1 MLKYAEHPSD
11 VLRLVLEH
19 GLRRNT
25 MEGFYNEI
33 PHHPGSGPFSL
44 STASFAMSLCQE
56 KEQDIQREI
65 SYAEKHNNQHRI
77 DGLKKALREVKD
89 NCTDSKLRAD
99 HQEKI
104 AEQKD
109 EIAERRQDLQEAKE
123 KGDAE
128 KIAKRERKLQEAQD
142 ELKAL
147 EARDY

>member
-1 MLKYAEHPSD
+1 MYSAYLWIAAYAATQWKVSIMKFRIT
-11 VLRLVLEH
+11 LALAL
-19 GLRRNT
+19 L
-25 MEGFYNEI
+25 
-33 PHHPGSGPFSL
+33 SL
-44 STASFAMSLCQE
+44 STASFATSLCQE

-65 SYAEKHNNQHRI
+65 GYAEKHNNQHRVE
-77 DGLKKALREVKD
+77 GLKKARSEVKA
-89 NCTDSKLRAD
+89 NCSDSQLRAD
-99 HQEKI
+99 HQKKI

-128 KIAKRERKLQEAQD
+128 KIAKREKKLQEAQD

>member
-1 MLKYAEHPSD
+1 MKYRITLA
-11 VLRLVLEH
+11 LAL
-19 GLRRNT
+19 
-25 MEGFYNEI
+25 
-33 PHHPGSGPFSL
+33 FSL
-44 STASFAMSLCQE
+44 STASFATSLCQE
-56 KEQDIQREI
+56 KEKDIQREI
-65 SYAEKHNNQHRI
+65 SYAEKHNNQHRV
-77 DGLKKALREVKD
+77 DGLKKALSEVKD

-99 HQEKI
+99 HQKKI

-123 KGDAE
+123 KGDAD

>member
-1 MLKYAEHPSD
+1 MKYRITLA
-11 VLRLVLEH
+11 LAL
-19 GLRRNT
+19 
-25 MEGFYNEI
+25 
-33 PHHPGSGPFSL
+33 FSL

-65 SYAEKHNNQHRI
+65 SYAEKHNNQH
-77 DGLKKALREVKD
+77 

>member
-1 MLKYAEHPSD
+1 MKYRITLA
-11 VLRLVLEH
+11 LAL
-19 GLRRNT
+19 
-25 MEGFYNEI
+25 
-33 PHHPGSGPFSL
+33 FSL

-65 SYAEKHNNQHRI
+65 SYAEKHNNQHRF
-77 DGLKKALREVKD
+77 DGLKIALREVKD

>member
-1 MLKYAEHPSD
+1 MFSALFWNTAYAVTQWKVSIMKYRITLA
-11 VLRLVLEH
+11 LAL
-19 GLRRNT
+19 
-25 MEGFYNEI
+25 
-33 PHHPGSGPFSL
+33 FSL

-77 DGLKKALREVKD
+77 DGLKKALSEVKD

-99 HQEKI
+99 HQKKI

-109 EIAERRQDLQEAKE
+109 EIADRRQDLQEAKA

>member
-1 MLKYAEHPSD
+1 MKYRITLA
-11 VLRLVLEH
+11 LAL
-19 GLRRNT
+19 
-25 MEGFYNEI
+25 
-33 PHHPGSGPFSL
+33 FSL
-44 STASFAMSLCQE
+44 STASFAMSFCQE

>member
-1 MLKYAEHPSD
+1 MFSASFWNTAYAVTQWKVSIMKYRITLA
-11 VLRLVLEH
+11 LAL
-19 GLRRNT
+19 
-25 MEGFYNEI
+25 
-33 PHHPGSGPFSL
+33 FSL

-65 SYAEKHNNQHRI
+65 SYAEKHNNQHRF

>member
-1 MLKYAEHPSD
+1 MYSASFWIAANPAAQWKVSIMKFRITLA
-11 VLRLVLEH
+11 LALL
-19 GLRRNT
+19 
-25 MEGFYNEI
+25 
-33 PHHPGSGPFSL
+33 SL
-44 STASFAMSLCQE
+44 STASFANSLCQE

-65 SYAEKHNNQHRI
+65 GYAEKHNNQHRVE
-77 DGLKKALREVKD
+77 GLKKALSEVKA
-89 NCTDSKLRAD
+89 NCSDSKLRAD
-99 HQEKI
+99 HQKKI

-109 EIAERRQDLQEAKE
+109 EIAERRRDLQEAKE

>member
-1 MLKYAEHPSD
+1 MFSALFWNTAYAVTQWKVSIMKYRITLA
-11 VLRLVLEH
+11 LAL
-19 GLRRNT
+19 
-25 MEGFYNEI
+25 
-33 PHHPGSGPFSL
+33 FSL

-65 SYAEKHNNQHRI
+65 SYAEKHNNQHRF

-99 HQEKI
+99 HQKKI

-109 EIAERRQDLQEAKE
+109 EIAERRQDLQEAKA

>member
-1 MLKYAEHPSD
+1 MKFRMTLA
-11 VLRLVLEH
+11 LAL
-19 GLRRNT
+19 
-25 MEGFYNEI
+25 
-33 PHHPGSGPFSL
+33 FSL

-77 DGLKKALREVKD
+77 DGLKKALSEVKD

>member
-1 MLKYAEHPSD
+1 MFSALFWNTAYAVTQWKVSIMKYRITLA
-11 VLRLVLEH
+11 LAL
-19 GLRRNT
+19 
-25 MEGFYNEI
+25 
-33 PHHPGSGPFSL
+33 FSL

-65 SYAEKHNNQHRI
+65 SYAEKHNNQHRF

-109 EIAERRQDLQEAKE
+109 EIAERRHDLQEAKE

-128 KIAKRERKLQEAQD
+128 KIAKRERKLKEAQD
-142 ELKAL
+142 DLKAL